1 MTSTIFTSVSTSA
14 STSTLPATAAD
25 CDWLVG
31 RRIVV
36 VGRLS
41 GMSPRDFRRLLSAHD
56 ARLVKSGDETATLVV
71 VGDELWPR
79 DAAASPLVALDES
92 TRRLVRQG
100 TAELIAESALWER
113 IGLVDTTPDVRQ
125 LYTPAMLA
133 SLLDVPLSHV
143 RSWQRR
149 GLLTPACSVRK
160 LAYFDFTQV
169 TAARRLAALVAAG
182 VSAKAIVRSTLM
194 LAQRFPDVACPLG
207 ELPLVV
213 SGRQLLLRQGEGLVD
228 TAGQYRID
236 FDSVGKNTDGNIH
249 GEIYGDDREVGGLT
263 AEHGSVPSVL
273 SPAAFHADAPVATA
287 DELLA
292 AAAELEEQG
301 ELAAAAE
308 ACRAAIMAGGP
319 SAEVCFSLA
328 ELLYRLGDLPAARER
343 YYMAVELDEDFVEAR
358 ANLGCVLA
366 ESGQLELA
374 AAALAGALECHMDYA
389 DAHYHL
395 ARTLDELGRGEE
407 ALGHWRRFA
416 ELAPD
421 SPWAEEA
428 RLRLEA

>member
-1 MTSTIFTSVSTSA
+1 MNSAAAITPTAPVSMTH
-14 STSTLPATAAD
+14 

-31 RRIVV
+31 RQIVV

-41 GMSPRDFRRLLSAHD
+41 GMSPRDFRRLLAEHD
-56 ARLVKSGDETATLVV
+56 ARQVESSEETATLVL
-71 VGDELWPR
+71 VGDDLWPR
-79 DAAASPLVALDES
+79 DEATSPLTALDEC
-92 TRRLVRQG
+92 TRRLIRQG
-100 TAELIAESALWER
+100 TAELIAESVLWER
-113 IGLVDTTPDVRQ
+113 VGLIDATPDVRK

-133 SLLDVPLSHV
+133 SLLGVSLSIV

-149 GLLTPACSVRK
+149 GLLTPTCCVHK
-160 LAYFDFTQV
+160 LAYFDFIQV
-169 TAARRLAALVAAG
+169 TAARRLAALTAAG
-182 VSAKAIVRSTLM
+182 VSPTAIVRSTLL
-194 LAQRFPDVACPLG
+194 LARRFPDVACPLG

-236 FDSVGKNTDGNIH
+236 FDALDNALDDAREDRPQDTDVPAAQRRAVPNI
-249 GEIYGDDREVGGLT
+249 
-263 AEHGSVPSVL
+263 L
-273 SPAAFHADAPVATA
+273 SPTAFHADAPAATP

-292 AAAELEEQG
+292 AAAELEENG
-301 ELAAAAE
+301 EFAAAAE
-308 ACRAAIMAGGP
+308 ACRAAIVAGGP
-319 SAEVCFSLA
+319 TAEVCFILA

-374 AAALAGALECHMDYA
+374 AAALAGALECHIDYA

-395 ARTLDELGRGEE
+395 ARTLDELDRRDE

-428 RLRLEA
+428 RCRLEA